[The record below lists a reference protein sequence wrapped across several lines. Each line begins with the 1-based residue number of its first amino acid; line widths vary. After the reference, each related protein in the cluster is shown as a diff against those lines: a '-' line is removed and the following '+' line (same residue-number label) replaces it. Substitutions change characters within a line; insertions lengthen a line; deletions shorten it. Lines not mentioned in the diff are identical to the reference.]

1 MERLDRGAITI
12 NNMVRLEN
20 VCVCGG
26 LPQAFL
32 LNKFFDEHCRKL
44 SNIDDDRDGSSCA
57 TALVGSSL

>member
-44 SNIDDDRDGSSCA
+44 SNIDDDRDG
-57 TALVGSSL
+57 